1 MNETLLRKLGVRDP
15 KDAIGKEINFWNGV
29 KVAKIVGVIRDF
41 NSYSLREPMAPV
53 VLSTWKDV
61 YQTINIK
68 IKGGSEKPVLAYVE
82 KLWNQAFPDYVYE
95 YKFLDE
101 TIRNFYKQE
110 NQLSQLYKIFAAIA
124 IFISCLGLYGL
135 VSFMAVQRTKEV
147 GIRKVLGA
155 SAQNIVYLL
164 SKEFT
169 LLIIIAFVI
178 SAPVAYYIMHQ
189 WLQNY
194 TYRIPLGVSIF
205 VLAIIGSV
213 VIAWTTVGHRAIK
226 AAMANPVKSLRT
238 E

>member
-1 MNETLLRKLGVRDP
+1 
-15 KDAIGKEINFWNGV
+15 
-29 KVAKIVGVIRDF
+29 
-41 NSYSLREPMAPV
+41 MA
-53 VLSTWKDV
+53 
-61 YQTINIK
+61 YI
-68 IKGGSEKPVLAYVE
+68 E

-110 NQLSQLYKIFAAIA
+110 NQLSQLYKIFAGIA

-135 VSFMAVQRTKEV
+135 VSFMAAQRTKEV

-155 SAQNIVYLL
+155 SASNIVYLL
-164 SKEFT
+164 SREFT
-169 LLIIIAFVI
+169 LLIIIAFAI
-178 SAPVAYYIMHQ
+178 SAPVAWYIMHQ

-194 TYRIPLGVSIF
+194 TYRIPLGASIF
-205 VLAIIGSV
+205 ILAIISSV
-213 VIAWTTVGHRAIK
+213 VIAWITVGHRAIK